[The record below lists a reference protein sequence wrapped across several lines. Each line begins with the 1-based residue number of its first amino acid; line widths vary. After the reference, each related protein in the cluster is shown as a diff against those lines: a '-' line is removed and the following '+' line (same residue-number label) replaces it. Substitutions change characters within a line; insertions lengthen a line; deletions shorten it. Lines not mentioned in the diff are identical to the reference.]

1 VQLLASPST
10 CIQFAAGSEEFA
22 VEPLAPGYRW
32 FELYPSGVF
41 QTEVGRA
48 KRFEFE
54 LDERDSGY

>member
-32 FELYPSGVF
+32 FELQPTGDFHTDVR
-41 QTEVGRA
+41 RA
-48 KRFEFE
+48 TGFHFN
-54 LDERDSGY
+54 LDQDSGGY